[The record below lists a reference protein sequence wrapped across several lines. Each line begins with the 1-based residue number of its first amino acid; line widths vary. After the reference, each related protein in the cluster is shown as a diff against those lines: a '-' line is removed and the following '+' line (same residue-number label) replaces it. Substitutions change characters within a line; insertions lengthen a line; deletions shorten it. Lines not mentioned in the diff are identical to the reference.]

1 MEGWKSVTKKG
12 SHQKSYDLN
21 KDGSYHNAKIYKT
34 EIEKRHDRTKICL
47 KKSRIIKQNEE
58 ILNKNLVM

>member
-12 SHQKSYDLN
+12 SHQKSFDLN

-34 EIEKRHDRTKICL
+34 KIEKRHDRTNICL
-47 KKSRIIKQNEE
+47 KMKNEE
-58 ILNKNLVM
+58 ILKKETCHVDL